1 MKNKEKK
8 SKQKEKKIT
17 KKKNKINNLL
27 YIIIIPLLGL
37 KYIGNNYK
45 RIRLIY

>member
-1 MKNKEKK
+1 MKKKEKK
-8 SKQKEKKIT
+8 GKQKEKIT

-27 YIIIIPLLGL
+27 YTIIIPLFIL
-37 KYIGNNYK
+37 KYIKNNDE

>member
-8 SKQKEKKIT
+8 SKKKEKIA
-17 KKKNKINNLL
+17 KKKNKINNLV
-27 YIIIIPLLGL
+27 YIIIIPLFGL
-37 KYIGNNYK
+37 KYIRNNYE

>member
-27 YIIIIPLLGL
+27 YTIIIPLFIL
-37 KYIGNNYK
+37 KYIKNNDE

>member
-8 SKQKEKKIT
+8 SKKKEKIA

-27 YIIIIPLLGL
+27 YIIIIPLLSL
-37 KYIGNNYK
+37 KYIRNNYE

>member
-8 SKQKEKKIT
+8 SKQKEKIV

-27 YIIIIPLLGL
+27 YIIIIPLLSL
-37 KYIGNNYK
+37 KYIRNNYE

>member
-8 SKQKEKKIT
+8 SKQKEKIT

-27 YIIIIPLLGL
+27 YIIIIPSFSL
-37 KYIGNNYK
+37 KYIRNNYE